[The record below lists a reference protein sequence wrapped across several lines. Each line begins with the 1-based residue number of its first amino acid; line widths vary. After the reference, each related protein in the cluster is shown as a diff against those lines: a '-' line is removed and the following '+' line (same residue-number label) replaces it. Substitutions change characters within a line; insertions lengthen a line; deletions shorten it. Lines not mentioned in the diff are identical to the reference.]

1 MVSESELVRDF
12 NQTALRSILALEVV
26 SDTLEDLGLHFR
38 PASHPRVIPVD
49 LESDNPLCLVVNAL
63 EDLAKG
69 TSADFSND
77 LKSVGYV
84 VPFNNLKEMVMRIV
98 C

>member
-12 NQTALRSILALEVV
+12 NQTTLRSFLALEIV
-26 SDTLEDLGLHFR
+26 SNALEDLGLHFR

-49 LESDNPLCLVVNAL
+49 LESDNSLSLVVDAL

-69 TSADFSND
+69 ASANFSND

-84 VPFNNLKEMVMRIV
+84 VPLNNFKEMVFRIV